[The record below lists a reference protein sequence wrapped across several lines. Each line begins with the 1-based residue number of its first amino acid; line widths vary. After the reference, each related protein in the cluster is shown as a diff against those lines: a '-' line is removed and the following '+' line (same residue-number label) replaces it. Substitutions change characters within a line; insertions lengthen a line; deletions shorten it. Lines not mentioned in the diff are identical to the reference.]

1 MYIYSGELFFFLIK
15 WKCIVVCVLLIID
28 WMLKQIL
35 YFFIKLILFN
45 FYFGED
51 SEYSIVDIIDCRVDK
66 C

>member
-1 MYIYSGELFFFLIK
+1 MEMYCCM
-15 WKCIVVCVLLIID
+15 CIVNNWLDVKIN
-28 WMLKQIL
+28 IL